1 MEGMFATGY
10 VCELYHIGVVSAA
23 VDMCHCQ
30 LHIPLY
36 LFIFKIVRNN
46 MPLFSSGCDV
56 FVGYHLP
63 EAIALNRSEDCQA
76 IDSGLLP

>member
-36 LFIFKIVRNN
+36 LVTFKIVRNN
-46 MPLFSSGCDV
+46 MPLFFSGCDV
-56 FVGYHLP
+56 FVG
-63 EAIALNRSEDCQA
+63 IGSEDCQA